1 MKRNLIIKVLAFT
14 MLFNIIALAQNSDD
28 IVGLWYSHADAKNRI
43 AVIEIFK
50 ENNKYYAYSFAYTN
64 SNDVV
69 YDVNN
74 PKKGKVYNAK
84 IDLSSNKQEIKLKAS
99 VDGAGLFGK
108 TLTWRKVPANEV
120 SKYTPLNKNE
130 LRRLN

>member
-1 MKRNLIIKVLAFT
+1 M
-14 MLFNIIALAQNSDD
+14 
-28 IVGLWYSHADAKNRI
+28 
-43 AVIEIFK
+43 
-50 ENNKYYAYSFAYTN
+50 
-64 SNDVV
+64 
-69 YDVNN
+69 
-74 PKKGKVYNAK
+74 YNAK